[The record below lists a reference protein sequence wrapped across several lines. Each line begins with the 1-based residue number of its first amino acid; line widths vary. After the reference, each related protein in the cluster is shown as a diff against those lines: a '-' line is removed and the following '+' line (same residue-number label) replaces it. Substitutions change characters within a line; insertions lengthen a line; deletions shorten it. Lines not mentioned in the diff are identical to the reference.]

1 VVCRHYY
8 RCTHKFDQGCQAAK
22 QVQRIQEDPPMY
34 RTTYIGHHTCRTFPK
49 VPELIL
55 DSSPTGGS
63 PFVLSFDNSFTNK
76 QNHPFLSSYQL
87 VKQEHKEDIIPIDD
101 MTYNQSSSS
110 DYLVSPDRTSFEPF
124 CSNMA
129 ILSSPMESNNG
140 DVISGV
146 DFVDDDLLF
155 SSF

>member
-1 VVCRHYY
+1 MVCRHYY
-8 RCTHKFDQGCQAAK
+8 RCTHKYDQGCQAAK

-55 DSSPTGGS
+55 DSSPTDS

-76 QNHPFLSSYQL
+76 QNHPFLSSFQP
-87 VKQEHKEDIIPIDD
+87 VKQEHKEEIQNDD
-101 MTYNQSSSS
+101 MTHNHSSSS
-110 DYLVSPDRTSFEPF
+110 DYLVSPDRTAFESF
-124 CSNMA
+124 CNMA
-129 ILSSPMESNNG
+129 VLSSPMESDNG

-146 DFVDDDLLF
+146 DFADDDLLF
-155 SSF
+155 EF